1 MMDSKLLVCPSVTT
15 DTFQPLA
22 NHKTLNWWLWQNI
35 VFGMNWTYQKSVT
48 DTYKLSQVKRASQK
62 VLIAETVKCNQETPD
77 ASSDGHIRV
86 ANTRQNSGFGVPFAR
101 HNGLHDCNVVYTDL
115 HVGTVRTPVVGKQ
128 GSDFFYKFIL
138 ESDKNWHPED

>member
-1 MMDSKLLVCPSVTT
+1 
-15 DTFQPLA
+15 
-22 NHKTLNWWLWQNI
+22 
-35 VFGMNWTYQKSVT
+35 MNWTYQKSVT

-62 VLIAETVKCNQETPD
+62 VLIAETVKCNEETPD
-77 ASSDGHIRV
+77 ASSQGHIRV